1 MTDYDD
7 VWKQK
12 KEDILNGIDKL
23 MEEGFVDKDILNL
36 MKELA
41 EKAKIRPS
49 MGEYMDDQL
58 EED

>member
-1 MTDYDD
+1 MTGYDD

-23 MEEGFVDKDILNL
+23 MEEGSVDKGILEL

-41 EKAKIRPS
+41 EGAKVKPS